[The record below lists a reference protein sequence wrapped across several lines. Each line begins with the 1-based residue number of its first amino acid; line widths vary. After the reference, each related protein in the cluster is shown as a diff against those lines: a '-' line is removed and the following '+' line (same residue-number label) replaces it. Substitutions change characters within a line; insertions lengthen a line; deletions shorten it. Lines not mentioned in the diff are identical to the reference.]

1 MKKIVLFFLV
11 LLSSEIIFSQSWV
24 QITDFPSTERDDGT
38 SFVIGDTAY
47 CGTGLKPFFV
57 ASNDMYS
64 FDMNTE
70 TWATINSLPAG
81 TERQY
86 ATGFSYNNFGFI
98 FGGVG
103 SVYYNDLWM
112 YDPITGNWQAK
123 TPLPALG
130 RMGSSCFVINDTAY
144 IVGGR
149 TSVAQSISDVWA
161 YCISADTWT
170 PKNNLP
176 FGARWRASATTDNT
190 KGYLIFG
197 KDSASVSRKELYEF
211 NPATNLW
218 TQISTF
224 PGNGRAY
231 AAMKFISGDLL
242 VLAGLDSLGK
252 SYNDM
257 WRINPSSLVWQSL
270 DTIPSLGRRG
280 GMCFNSSTTIYY
292 TAGINQTNNR
302 LKETWKV
309 FNPTTIIE
317 NGIDFN
323 VELFPNPVTNDFTI
337 RILSE
342 GNKMYIAE
350 LYNVMGQVI
359 YKDKIENN
367 TLTLDI
373 AIVPQ
378 GMYIC
383 KVSEINSSQ
392 TNQSFS
398 IMKKIVVQH

>member
-1 MKKIVLFFLV
+1 MCFKKNSLLFVILFFQK
-11 LLSSEIIFSQSWV
+11 IIFAQSWV

-38 SFVIGDTAY
+38 SFVIGYTAY
-47 CGTGLKPFFV
+47 CGTGLKPFFI

-70 TWATINSLPAG
+70 TWATINSLPTGA
-81 TERQY
+81 ERQY
-86 ATGFSYNNFGFI
+86 ATGFSSNSFGFI

-103 SVYYNDLWM
+103 SIYYNDLWM
-112 YDPITGNWQAK
+112 YDPITGNWQTK
-123 TPLPALG
+123 TALPASG

-144 IVGGR
+144 IIGGR
-149 TSVAQSISDVWA
+149 TSVAASISDVWA

-197 KDSASVSRKELYEF
+197 KDSASISRKELFEF
-211 NPATNLW
+211 NPVTNLW

-257 WRINPSSLVWQSL
+257 WRINSSTLVWQSL
-270 DTIPSLGRRG
+270 DTIPALGRRG

-292 TAGINQTNNR
+292 STGIDQTNNR

-309 FNPTTIIE
+309 FNPTTINE
-317 NGIDFN
+317 NDWSKKIS
-323 VELFPNPVTNDFTI
+323 VYPNPANDFIDIETDFKNCYFSVFNATGKL
-337 RILSE
+337 ILRE
-342 GNKMYIAE
+342 K
-350 LYNVMGQVI
+350 
-359 YKDKIENN
+359 
-367 TLTLDI
+367 
-373 AIVPQ
+373 
-378 GMYIC
+378 
-383 KVSEINSSQ
+383 
-392 TNQSFS
+392 TNQSKTRIDLSNYANGLYFIQLQS
-398 IMKKIVVQH
+398 DEKMISKKFIKQ

>member
-1 MKKIVLFFLV
+1 MMSLRKSSLLF
-11 LLSSEIIFSQSWV
+11 LLLLFQKIIFAQSWV
-24 QITDFPSTERDDGT
+24 QITDFSSTERDDGT

-47 CGTGLKPFFV
+47 CGTGLKPFFI

-70 TWATINSLPAG
+70 TWTTINSLPAG

-112 YDPITGNWQAK
+112 YDPMTGNWQAK
-123 TPLPALG
+123 MPLPAAG

-149 TSVAQSISDVWA
+149 TSAATSISDVWA

-176 FGARWRASATTDNT
+176 FGARWRSSATTDNT

-197 KDSASVSRKELYEF
+197 KDSASISRKELYEF

-224 PGNGRAY
+224 PGIGRAY

-242 VLAGLDSLGK
+242 VLAGLDSLDK

-257 WRINPSSLVWQSL
+257 WRINPSTLVWQSL
-270 DTIPSLGRRG
+270 DTIPALGRRG

-292 TAGINQTNNR
+292 TTGIDQTNTR

-309 FNPTTIIE
+309 FNPTTINE
-317 NGIDFN
+317 NDWSKKVN
-323 VELFPNPVTNDFTI
+323 VYPNPASDFIDIETDFKNYYFSVFDIMGKLIFREKINQNKI
-337 RILSE
+337 RIDLS
-342 GNKMYIAE
+342 
-350 LYNVMGQVI
+350 
-359 YKDKIENN
+359 
-367 TLTLDI
+367 
-373 AIVPQ
+373 
-378 GMYIC
+378 
-383 KVSEINSSQ
+383 
-392 TNQSFS
+392 SFS
-398 IMKKIVVQH
+398 NGLYFIQVQSYEKLISKKFIKQ